1 MWNKYDIVD
10 DDEEEEEEEEEG
22 WRRKTREGGFINAS
36 APIWNAGSATA
47 RER

>member
-36 APIWNAGSATA
+36 API
-47 RER
+47 